1 MIYYL
6 GLGGNLGER
15 EKNIISALE
24 LIKKISGVKLL
35 KISSFYET
43 AAWGLKDQPD
53 FINAVAKISS
63 TLEPLKLLDE
73 LQKIEIDLGRVRK
86 EKWGAR
92 TIDIDIIFAEGFQTD
107 SERLTIPHKF
117 LFERD
122 FFLIPLA
129 EIFPALK
136 FTLNGDRVKKI
147 FGSPKDFHLK
157 FIACVDK
164 NFGLGCKNNLLFKIP
179 ADMKNFR
186 ELTLNN
192 TIIYGRKTLQT
203 FPGKKVLDSRR
214 NIILSRT
221 LKNFDG
227 AEVVGSIEKLFEI
240 LKVDEKNFVIGGGE
254 IFHELLP
261 YVEEIFLTVV
271 DSEKISDTFF
281 PTLDDNFNFEV
292 IKNFDENLKFEFRK
306 YF

>member
-164 NFGLGCKNNLLFKIP
+164 NFGLGYKNNLLFKIP